1 MSTHVRS
8 TINTMILYLANETRE
23 ESTKDK
29 RLKVKDKL
37 RKSDQHK
44 SASDSLNED
53 EISFYND
60 SEYKELQTNEAS
72 VNAEVHGDYE
82 EVRKHKHKKKKHR
95 HSLSEEPD
103 SYTLAVQEE
112 TEVPVHS
119 AKKHKQKHKHKS
131 KNDDSKLESDS
142 DRLAGD
148 NEPELDSISDEFV
161 SKKKKKKHKHKHKEE
176 VERDEKDDS
185 VAIEMDEEH
194 YDEEHSVG
202 MEEDL
207 DETKEENVE
216 KSFTDDR
223 SDEIGGFTVIGDW
236 KKNKTEKVSMISQYL
251 YNIWVKVFRIV
262 PEFRVL
268 RLNFFGKSASKC

>member
-1 MSTHVRS
+1 
-8 TINTMILYLANETRE
+8 MILYLANETRE

-44 SASDSLNED
+44 STSDSLNED

-60 SEYKELQTNEAS
+60 SEYEELQTNEAS
-72 VNAEVHGDYE
+72 VNAEVHGDY

-103 SYTLAVQEE
+103 SYTLAVKEE
-112 TEVPVHS
+112 TEEPVQS
-119 AKKHKQKHKHKS
+119 AKKHKRKHKHKS
-131 KNDDSKLESDS
+131 KNDDSKLEIDS

-207 DETKEENVE
+207 DETKEENDE
-216 KSFTDDR
+216 KSFVTDDR
-223 SDEIGGFTVIGDW
+223 PDEIGGFTVIGDW

-262 PEFRVL
+262 PEFRIF
-268 RLNFFGKSASKC
+268 RLTFQRKSPSKC

>member
-1 MSTHVRS
+1 
-8 TINTMILYLANETRE
+8 MILYLANEARE
-23 ESTKDK
+23 EGTKDK

-44 SASDSLNED
+44 STSDSLNED

-60 SEYKELQTNEAS
+60 SEYEELQTNETS
-72 VNAEVHGDYE
+72 VNAEVHGDNK

-95 HSLSEEPD
+95 HSLLEEPD
-103 SYTLAVQEE
+103 SYTLAVKEE
-112 TEVPVHS
+112 TEEPVQS
-119 AKKHKQKHKHKS
+119 AKKHKRKHKHKS
-131 KNDDSKLESDS
+131 ENDDSKSEIEKSDS

-161 SKKKKKKHKHKHKEE
+161 SKKKKKKHKHKHKER

-207 DETKEENVE
+207 DETKEENDE

-223 SDEIGGFTVIGDW
+223 PDEIGGFTVIGDW

-251 YNIWVKVFRIV
+251 YFTLYLYANGYFLLV
-262 PEFRVL
+262 
-268 RLNFFGKSASKC
+268 